1 MFRTKHS
8 AFFNR
13 LLVTTFYGFPIVGEQ
28 EHVRQSWMSRVK
40 HTILR
45 LSQNATTL
53 ADALVREAG
62 MLYHIR
68 SFILV
73 GPAPGQ
79 DLILKACSKN
89 PLGR

>member
-1 MFRTKHS
+1 
-8 AFFNR
+8 
-13 LLVTTFYGFPIVGEQ
+13 
-28 EHVRQSWMSRVK
+28 MSRVK

-62 MLYHIR
+62 MLYRIR
-68 SFILV
+68 TFVVV

-89 PLGR
+89 PLGRYVVTLAWFLCFDRYIPAKAATQSHYVQRR